1 MLKYEL
7 INSTKDFK
15 SLKTEW
21 NNLLDNS
28 NVDNIFLTWEWQFN
42 WWNAFNSNKT
52 LSIILIRNSENK
64 LVGIAPLYISK
75 RILLRIASFYE
86 LRFIGY
92 GNRAT
97 SEYLNF
103 ICEESKEKE
112 LVEYLMQIIF
122 NDLKQWHIFS
132 ICDMPDDSY
141 NKTLALNYID
151 RNRLYNL
158 AKEVKPAC
166 PIIKIPS
173 SWDFYVQSR
182 PKRMRSN
189 LRRCRRNLEKEF
201 DVKISEY
208 NDISESNGAF
218 SHFQRLYASRRK
230 QKQESNKYALEN
242 YKIFQ
247 ENVAKSMSDKKWLH
261 LCLLSLNKNVVAA
274 QYSFKYKDK
283 LYLYQMG
290 FDATYAKFDVSQN
303 LISYI
308 IEKESNDG
316 LIECDLLRGEE
327 WYKMRWA
334 NSLKNKYHI
343 IISNGLVGN
352 LYIAGLKLK
361 NTLVKII
368 KLLLPKA
375 LKEKIEKRIYE

>member
-132 ICDMPDDSY
+132 ICDMQIGR
-141 NKTLALNYID
+141 AH
-151 RNRLYNL
+151 
-158 AKEVKPAC
+158 V
-166 PIIKIPS
+166 
-173 SWDFYVQSR
+173 
-182 PKRMRSN
+182 
-189 LRRCRRNLEKEF
+189 
-201 DVKISEY
+201 
-208 NDISESNGAF
+208 
-218 SHFQRLYASRRK
+218 
-230 QKQESNKYALEN
+230 
-242 YKIFQ
+242 
-247 ENVAKSMSDKKWLH
+247 
-261 LCLLSLNKNVVAA
+261 
-274 QYSFKYKDK
+274 
-283 LYLYQMG
+283 
-290 FDATYAKFDVSQN
+290 
-303 LISYI
+303 
-308 IEKESNDG
+308 
-316 LIECDLLRGEE
+316 
-327 WYKMRWA
+327 
-334 NSLKNKYHI
+334 
-343 IISNGLVGN
+343 
-352 LYIAGLKLK
+352 
-361 NTLVKII
+361 
-368 KLLLPKA
+368 
-375 LKEKIEKRIYE
+375 